1 MQLHTDADHAD
12 ALRQFEALATDDYA
26 ADPAKKQRLLEL
38 RDAIDTYE
46 NDHGHAPPLPQT
58 LAGRIELEMMKRRL
72 KQNQLA
78 ELLHISPS
86 RLSEVLR
93 GRRKIN
99 LDLAKRLYKELQIP
113 AEFILEAA

>member
-1 MQLHTDADHAD
+1 MQLRTEADYTQ
-12 ALRQFEALATDDYA
+12 ALQQFEALATEDYA
-26 ADPAKKQRLLEL
+26 ADPAKKQQLLKL
-38 RDAIDTYE
+38 RDAINSYE
-46 NDHGHAPPLPQT
+46 NDHGHEPEPPQT
-58 LAGRIELEMMKRRL
+58 LAGRIELEMFKRRL

-99 LDLAKRLYKELQIP
+99 LELAKRLYKELQIP
-113 AEFILEAA
+113 ADFILEAA